1 MSGGKGGSSS
11 SQVEIPEYIEAA
23 AQRNLNKAEDISRLG
38 YVPYYGPDVAAF
50 TPMQQAGFQ
59 NTGDLSSA
67 FGMASPGTQRDLMG
81 AMKDPTTY
89 RGGVQGY
96 SSQPVFQQSK
106 NLFRQAR
113 PGQRRYIDSFFINP
127 RTSGRSGVMP
137 RQQAPIDYTD
147 FDTNAQRERDRTARE
162 EERREEEQRQMN
174 LLGLEGNAFSGG
186 RDAFSGAPNV
196 GGGRGMSD
204 NDAAGGVP
212 AGGTTAEGLSFGQ
225 DLGFSLSDPSYD
237 PPGSVMSR
245 GLGVTDPDSSPGDGM
260 GGPGCVVATHAVEA
274 GAFTPSMKREAVVWC
289 MNALHGKWWGEAIR
303 RGYRH
308 LGRKK
313 IAQGKAREHYAEFRR
328 YINFASGKDRNL
340 RGAATFALRTAQF
353 FLVGIV
359 KRDA

>member
-81 AMKDPTTY
+81 GMNDPTTY
-89 RGGVQGY
+89 RDGVQGY
-96 SSQPVFQQSK
+96 SSQPLFQQSK
-106 NLFRQAR
+106 NLFREAR

-147 FDTNAQRERDRTARE
+147 FDTNAQRERDRIARE

-260 GGPGCVVATHAVEA
+260 GGCVVATHAVEA
-274 GAFTPSMKREAVVWC
+274 GAFTPSMKRAAVVWC
-289 MNALHGKWWGEAIR
+289 HERL
-303 RGYRH
+303 
-308 LGRKK
+308 
-313 IAQGKAREHYAEFRR
+313 AREM
-328 YINFASGKDRNL
+328 
-340 RGAATFALRTAQF
+340 
-353 FLVGIV
+353 VG
-359 KRDA
+359 

>member
-11 SQVEIPEYIEAA
+11 SQVEIPEYIEVA

-50 TPMQQAGFQ
+50 TPMQQAAFQ
-59 NTGDLSSA
+59 NTGNLADS
-67 FGMASPGTQRDLMG
+67 FGMASPATERDLMG
-81 AMKDPTTY
+81 GMNDPTTY

-96 SSQPVFQQSK
+96 SSQPLFQQSK
-106 NLFRQAR
+106 NLFREAR

-127 RTSGRSGVMP
+127 RTSGPSNVGP
-137 RQQAPIDYTD
+137 RQQEPIDYTAMN
-147 FDTNAQRERDRTARE
+147 TLAQEKRNREL
-162 EERREEEQRQMN
+162 N
-174 LLGLEGNAFSGG
+174 VLGLEGNAFSGG

-225 DLGFSLSDPSYD
+225 DLGFSLTDRSYD

-245 GLGVTDPDSSPGDGM
+245 GLGVTDPDSSPGDGI
-260 GGPGCVVATHAVEA
+260 GGCVVATHAVEA